1 MIKKKIR
8 LASKQLQFTSLTGTL
23 NIIFNNS
30 IESKYWKYL
39 KAVGKLVFVL
49 LGIHAF
55 IFHFGHYGVL
65 IKISWI
71 KFKLEVFIA
80 KLWLTSYD
88 AYRLSTEILPNIIES
103 TLYLIFIYYCN
114 ANILKI
120 NMMHS
125 DTLLFALN
133 KNSKTS
139 SNLKRDMVFQG

>member
-1 MIKKKIR
+1 MIWLRKKLDSHQNSCNSHR
-8 LASKQLQFTSLTGTL
+8 LLERLILYLTIVL
-23 NIIFNNS
+23 NHA
-30 IESKYWKYL
+30 KYWKYL

-125 DTLLFALN
+125 EVNTLCYLHWI
-133 KNSKTS
+133 KTP
-139 SNLKRDMVFQG
+139 KRVLI